1 MAFLQTLWLNSVSFL
16 RQPNLLDSF
25 LTAAEPEALLLLAAI
40 LFYLAGL
47 LIGRILKRRFKV
59 GLGWTYQIF
68 ITTGAVVSASAL
80 FHFDFPGQHLIG
92 MAALFFAAFPANALL
107 YRYFWP
113 IFGYPGEQAR
123 VPHFLPQITTLLLIA
138 IAFFTGLSL
147 FYGVTLPG
155 LLAGSGLI
163 ALVLGLALQD
173 TLGNIFSGLGL
184 QAGKAFR
191 VGDWLIV
198 DGKQVEVIEV
208 NWRSTRLRNNDA
220 ASFDIPNNQ
229 LAKTTIVNLY
239 NPTPVHAARTS
250 VSVEYGIPPNQ
261 VKAALVQAALAARGV
276 LSSPAPAAFLMNFDD
291 SGIRY
296 ELKYWIDDA
305 RRYPKI
311 SDTVRT
317 NIWYELDR
325 RTIPF
330 SYPTRIVEM
339 RSKKETE
346 PTDQVSVLLQAQ
358 PLFADME
365 TEQIQALAKSAQ
377 HLRYGKGEKIISQG
391 DPGRSMYVLSSGIA
405 GVTVERDGRTSEL
418 GELVS
423 GECFGEI
430 SLLTGKPRTA
440 SVTAKTDCEIL
451 EIDRSGMG
459 DLLKQYPRLAD
470 HLSETLSTRRSMLET
485 ELANWKDD
493 PEIAPTNQT
502 KETFLARIR
511 QLFGL

>member
-1 MAFLQTLWLNSVSFL
+1 MAFSFL
-16 RQPNLLDSF
+16 QDTNLAKSF
-25 LTAAEPEALLLLAAI
+25 LTAVEPEVLPFVAALGL
-40 LFYLAGL
+40 YLCGL
-47 LIGRILKRRFKV
+47 LIGRFLKRRFML
-59 GLGWTYQIF
+59 GLTWTYQIF
-68 ITTGAVVSASAL
+68 VASAAL
-80 FHFDFPGQHLIG
+80 AVSSSAFHFEFPGSQLVRLV
-92 MAALFFAAFPANALL
+92 ALFFSAFPINALL

-123 VPHFLPQITTLLLIA
+123 VPPFLPQITTLLLIA
-138 IAFFTGLSL
+138 TAFFTGLSL
-147 FYGVTLPG
+147 IYGVTLTG

-191 VGDWLIV
+191 VGDWLVV
-198 DGKQVEVIEV
+198 DGKHVEVIEV
-208 NWRSTRLRNNDA
+208 NWRSTRLRNIDA
-220 ASFDIPNNQ
+220 ASLDIPNNQ
-229 LAKTTIVNLY
+229 LAKATIMNLY
-239 NPTPVHAARTS
+239 NPTPVHAARAS
-250 VSVEYGIPPNQ
+250 VCVEYGIPPNH
-261 VKAALVQAALAARGV
+261 VKEALVQAALAARGV

-305 RRYPKI
+305 RGYPEI
-311 SDTVRT
+311 SDIVRT

-330 SYPTRIVEM
+330 SYPTRVVEM
-339 RSKKETE
+339 RTKKETE
-346 PTDQVSVLLQAQ
+346 PTDQVAVLLQAQ

-365 TEQIQALAKSAQ
+365 TDQIQTLAKSAR
-377 HLRYGKGEKIISQG
+377 HLRYGKGEKIITQG
-391 DPGRSMYVLSSGIA
+391 HPGESMYVLSSGKA
-405 GVTVERDGRTSEL
+405 QVTVERDGRASDL

-430 SLLTGKPRTA
+430 SLLTGQPRTA
-440 SVTAKTDCEIL
+440 SVTAKTDCDIV
-451 EIDRSGMG
+451 EIDQSAMR

-470 HLSETLSTRRSMLET
+470 HLSETLSTRQSVLET
-485 ELANWKDD
+485 ELANWKND
-493 PEIAPTNQT
+493 PETAPISQS
-502 KETFLARIR
+502 KESFLARMR

>member
-1 MAFLQTLWLNSVSFL
+1 MRTTNLVESFL
-16 RQPNLLDSF
+16 S
-25 LTAAEPEALLLLAAI
+25 AAEPEALLLLAAI
-40 LFYLAGL
+40 VFYLAGL
-47 LIGRILKRRFKV
+47 LIGRILRRRLAV

-68 ITTGAVVSASAL
+68 IAAAAVLIATAL
-80 FHFDFPGQHLIG
+80 FHFDFPGQHLVG
-92 MAALFFAAFPANALL
+92 MVALFFAAFPFNALL

-123 VPHFLPQITTLLLIA
+123 VPPFLPQITTLLLIA
-138 IAFFTGLSL
+138 TGFFTGLSL

-198 DGKQVEVIEV
+198 EGKHVEVIEV
-208 NWRSTRLRNNDA
+208 NWRSTRLRNLDA

-229 LAKTTIVNLY
+229 LAKATIVNLY
-239 NPTPVHAARTS
+239 NPTSVHAARAS
-250 VSVEYGIPPNQ
+250 VCIEYGVPPNR
-261 VKAALVQAALAARGV
+261 VKDALIRAALATRGV
-276 LSSPAPAAFLMNFDD
+276 LSRPAPAAFLMNFED

-305 RRYPKI
+305 RQFPEI
-311 SDTVRT
+311 SDVVRT
-317 NIWYELDR
+317 NLWYELDR
-325 RTIPF
+325 RGIPF
-330 SYPTRIVEM
+330 SYPTHIVEM
-339 RSKKETE
+339 RSKKETK
-346 PTDQVSVLLQAQ
+346 PTDQVSLLLQAQ

-391 DPGRSMYVLSSGIA
+391 DPGRSMYVIASGIA
-405 GVTVERDGRTSEL
+405 GVAAERDGRTSDL

-451 EIDRSGMG
+451 EIDKSGMG

-485 ELANWKDD
+485 ELANSKDD
-493 PEIAPTNQT
+493 PEIAPTSQT
-502 KETFLARIR
+502 KESFLARIR

>member
-1 MAFLQTLWLNSVSFL
+1 L
-16 RQPNLLDSF
+16 RPPNPIDSF
-25 LTAAEPEALLLLAAI
+25 LTAAEPEALLLLVAI

-47 LIGRILKRRFKV
+47 LIGRVLKRRFRI

-68 ITTGAVVSASAL
+68 IAAAAVVIASAL
-80 FHFDFPGQHLIG
+80 FHFEFAGQRLVG
-92 MAALFFAAFPANALL
+92 MTALFFSAFPVNALL

-123 VPHFLPQITTLLLIA
+123 VPPFLPQITTLLLIA
-138 IAFFTGLSL
+138 TAFFTGLST

-163 ALVLGLALQD
+163 ALVIGLALQD
-173 TLGNIFSGLGL
+173 TLGNIFAGLGL

-198 DGKQVEVIEV
+198 DGKHCEVIEV
-208 NWRSTRLRNNDA
+208 NWRSTRLRNIDA
-220 ASFDIPNNQ
+220 ASLDIPNNQ
-229 LAKTTIVNLY
+229 LAKVTIVNLY
-239 NPTPVHAARTS
+239 NPTPVHAARDS
-250 VSVEYGIPPNQ
+250 VCVEYGIPPNH
-261 VKAALVQAALAARGV
+261 VKDALVQAALAARGV
-276 LSSPAPAAFLMNFDD
+276 LSSPAPGAFLVNFDD

-305 RRYPKI
+305 RRYPEI
-311 SDTVRT
+311 SDIVRT

-330 SYPTRIVEM
+330 SYPTRIVEI

-346 PTDQVSVLLQAQ
+346 PTDQVSALLRAQ
-358 PLFADME
+358 PLFVDME
-365 TEQIQALAKSAQ
+365 SDQIQALAKSGR
-377 HLRYGKGEKIISQG
+377 HLRYGKGEKIITQG
-391 DPGRSMYVLSSGIA
+391 DPGGSMYVLSSGIA
-405 GVTVERDGRTSEL
+405 QVTVERDGRVSDL

-430 SLLTGKPRTA
+430 SLLTGNPRTA
-440 SVTAKTDCEIL
+440 SVTAKTDCDIV
-451 EIDRSGMG
+451 EIDKSAMR

-470 HLSETLSTRRSMLET
+470 HLSETLSTRRSLLET
-485 ELANWKDD
+485 ELANWKGD
-493 PEIAPTNQT
+493 PETAPISQT
-502 KETFLARIR
+502 KESFLARMR

>member
-1 MAFLQTLWLNSVSFL
+1 L
-16 RQPNLLDSF
+16 RPQNPIDSF
-25 LTAAEPEALLLLAAI
+25 LTAAEPEALVLLAAV

-47 LIGRILKRRFKV
+47 LIGRVLKRRFRI
-59 GLGWTYQIF
+59 GLTWTYQIF
-68 ITTGAVVSASAL
+68 IAAAAVVLASAL
-80 FHFDFPGQHLIG
+80 FHFDFPVQRLVG
-92 MAALFFAAFPANALL
+92 MTALFFAAFPVNALL

-123 VPHFLPQITTLLLIA
+123 IPPFLPQITTLLLIA
-138 IAFFTGLSL
+138 TAFFTGLST

-173 TLGNIFSGLGL
+173 TLGNIFAGLGL

-198 DGKQVEVIEV
+198 DGKHCEVIEV
-208 NWRSTRLRNNDA
+208 NWRSTRLRNIDA
-220 ASFDIPNNQ
+220 ASLDIPNNQ
-229 LAKTTIVNLY
+229 LAKVTIVNLY
-239 NPTPVHAARTS
+239 NPTPVHAARAS
-250 VSVEYGIPPNQ
+250 VCVEYGIPPNH
-261 VKAALVQAALAARGV
+261 VKDALVQAALAARGV

-305 RRYPKI
+305 HRYPEI
-311 SDTVRT
+311 SDIVRT

-330 SYPTRIVEM
+330 SYPTRIVEI

-346 PTDQVSVLLQAQ
+346 PTDQVSALLQAQ
-358 PLFADME
+358 PLFVDME
-365 TEQIQALAKSAQ
+365 SDQIQALAKSGR
-377 HLRYGKGEKIISQG
+377 HLRYGKGEKIITQG
-391 DPGRSMYVLSSGIA
+391 DPGGSMYVLSSGIA
-405 GVTVERDGRTSEL
+405 QVTLERDGRVSDL

-430 SLLTGKPRTA
+430 SLLTGNPRTA
-440 SVTAKTDCEIL
+440 SVTAKTDCDIV
-451 EIDRSGMG
+451 EIDQSAMR

-470 HLSETLSTRRSMLET
+470 HLSETLSTRRSLLET
-485 ELANWKDD
+485 ELANWKGD
-493 PEIAPTNQT
+493 PETAPISQT
-502 KETFLARIR
+502 KESFLARMR

>member
-1 MAFLQTLWLNSVSFL
+1 M
-16 RQPNLLDSF
+16 RQPNLFDSF

-47 LIGRILKRRFKV
+47 LIGRILRRRFKV

-68 ITTGAVVSASAL
+68 ITTGAVVTASAL

-92 MAALFFAAFPANALL
+92 MAALFFAAFPVNALL

-123 VPHFLPQITTLLLIA
+123 VPPFLPQITTLLLIA
-138 IAFFTGLSL
+138 TAFFTGLSL

-239 NPTPVHAARTS
+239 NPTPVHAARAS
-250 VSVEYGIPPNQ
+250 VCVEYGIPPNQ

-311 SDTVRT
+311 SDTV
-317 NIWYELDR
+317 
-325 RTIPF
+325 
-330 SYPTRIVEM
+330 
-339 RSKKETE
+339 
-346 PTDQVSVLLQAQ
+346 
-358 PLFADME
+358 
-365 TEQIQALAKSAQ
+365 
-377 HLRYGKGEKIISQG
+377 
-391 DPGRSMYVLSSGIA
+391 
-405 GVTVERDGRTSEL
+405 
-418 GELVS
+418 
-423 GECFGEI
+423 
-430 SLLTGKPRTA
+430 
-440 SVTAKTDCEIL
+440 
-451 EIDRSGMG
+451 
-459 DLLKQYPRLAD
+459 
-470 HLSETLSTRRSMLET
+470 
-485 ELANWKDD
+485 
-493 PEIAPTNQT
+493 
-502 KETFLARIR
+502 
-511 QLFGL
+511 

>member
-1 MAFLQTLWLNSVSFL
+1 MFLQDTNLAKSFFTAVGPEVVPFVAAL
-16 RQPNLLDSF
+16 ALF
-25 LTAAEPEALLLLAAI
+25 LS
-40 LFYLAGL
+40 GL
-47 LIGRILKRRFKV
+47 LIGRFLRRRLMI
-59 GLGWTYQIF
+59 GLTWTYQIF
-68 ITTGAVVSASAL
+68 VASAAVAISSSA
-80 FHFDFPGQHLIG
+80 FHFEFPGDQLIRLV
-92 MAALFFAAFPANALL
+92 ALFFSAFPINAVL

-123 VPHFLPQITTLLLIA
+123 VPPFLPQITTLLLIA
-138 IAFFTGLSL
+138 SAFFTGLSL

-173 TLGNIFSGLGL
+173 TLGNIFAGLGL

-198 DGKQVEVIEV
+198 DGKHVEVVEV

-229 LAKTTIVNLY
+229 LAKATIVNLY
-239 NPTPVHAARTS
+239 NPTPVHADRAS
-250 VSVEYGIPPNQ
+250 VSVEYGVPPNQ
-261 VKAALVQAALAARGV
+261 VKDALVRAALVARGV
-276 LSSPAPAAFLMNFDD
+276 LSHPAPTAFLMNFDD

-296 ELKYWIDDA
+296 ELKYWIEDA
-305 RRYPKI
+305 RRYPEI

-325 RTIPF
+325 RGIPF

-339 RSKKETE
+339 RPKKESE

-358 PLFADME
+358 PLFSDME
-365 TEQIQALAKSAQ
+365 NEQIQALAKSAR
-377 HLRYGKGEKIISQG
+377 HLRYGKGEKIISQN
-391 DPGRSMYVLSSGIA
+391 DPGQSMYVLSSGA
-405 GVTVERDGRTSEL
+405 ARVTFEREGRISDL

-430 SLLTGKPRTA
+430 SLLTGSPRTA
-440 SVTAKTDCEIL
+440 TVVAKTDCDIV
-451 EIDRSGMG
+451 EIDHTAMR

-470 HLSETLSTRRSMLET
+470 HLSETLSTRRSILET
-485 ELANWKDD
+485 ELANRKDD
-493 PEIAPTNQT
+493 HQIAPIIQT
-502 KETFLARIR
+502 KESFLVRIR

>member
-1 MAFLQTLWLNSVSFL
+1 LQDT
-16 RQPNLLDSF
+16 NLAKSF
-25 LTAAEPEALLLLAAI
+25 LTAVEPEVLPFVAALGL
-40 LFYLAGL
+40 YLCGL
-47 LIGRILKRRFKV
+47 LIGRFLKRRLML
-59 GLGWTYQIF
+59 GLTWTYQIF
-68 ITTGAVVSASAL
+68 VASAAL
-80 FHFDFPGQHLIG
+80 SISGRAFHFEFPGSQLVKLV
-92 MAALFFAAFPANALL
+92 ALFFSAFPINALL
-107 YRYFWP
+107 YCYFWP

-123 VPHFLPQITTLLLIA
+123 VPPFLPQITTLLLIA
-138 IAFFTGLSL
+138 TTFFTGLSL

-173 TLGNIFSGLGL
+173 TLGNIFAGLGL

-198 DGKQVEVIEV
+198 DGKHVEVIEV

-229 LAKTTIVNLY
+229 LAKATIVNLY
-239 NPTPVHAARTS
+239 NPTPVHADRAS
-250 VSVEYGIPPNQ
+250 VTVDYGVPPNQ
-261 VKAALVQAALAARGV
+261 VKDALVRAALAARGV
-276 LSSPAPAAFLMNFDD
+276 LSRPAPGAFLMNFDD

-305 RRYPKI
+305 RRYPEI

-325 RTIPF
+325 RGIPF

-365 TEQIQALAKSAQ
+365 SDQIQALAKSAR
-377 HLRYGKGEKIISQG
+377 HLRYGKGETIISQG
-391 DPGRSMYVLSSGIA
+391 DPGGSMYVLASGVA
-405 GVTVERDGRTSEL
+405 QVGVERDGRVSDL

-430 SLLTGKPRTA
+430 SLLTGNPRTA
-440 SVTAKTDCEIL
+440 SVTAKTDCDVV
-451 EIDRSGMG
+451 EIDKSAMR
-459 DLLKQYPRLAD
+459 DLLQQYPRLAD
-470 HLSETLSTRRSMLET
+470 HLSETLSARRSLLET
-485 ELANWKDD
+485 ELANWKDNR
-493 PEIAPTNQT
+493 EIAPLSQT
-502 KETFLARIR
+502 KESFLVRIR

>member
-1 MAFLQTLWLNSVSFL
+1 M
-16 RQPNLLDSF
+16 RPPNLIDSF
-25 LTAAEPEALLLLAAI
+25 LTAAEPEALVLLAAV

-47 LIGRILKRRFKV
+47 LIGRVLKRRFRI
-59 GLGWTYQIF
+59 GLAWTYQIF
-68 ITTGAVVSASAL
+68 IAAAAVVLASAL
-80 FHFDFPGQHLIG
+80 FHFDFPGQRLVG
-92 MAALFFAAFPANALL
+92 MMSLFFAAFPVNALL
-107 YRYFWP
+107 YRCFWP

-123 VPHFLPQITTLLLIA
+123 IPPFLPQITTLLLIA
-138 IAFFTGLSL
+138 TAFFSGLST

-173 TLGNIFSGLGL
+173 TLGNIFAGLGL

-198 DGKQVEVIEV
+198 DGKHCEVIEV
-208 NWRSTRLRNNDA
+208 NWRSTRLRNIDA

-229 LAKTTIVNLY
+229 LAKATIVNLY
-239 NPTPVHAARTS
+239 NPTPVHAARAS
-250 VSVEYGIPPNQ
+250 VCVEYGIPPNH
-261 VKAALVQAALAARGV
+261 VKDALVQAALAARGV
-276 LSSPAPAAFLMNFDD
+276 LSTPAPAAFLMSFDD

-305 RRYPKI
+305 RRHPEI
-311 SDTVRT
+311 SDIVRT

-330 SYPTRIVEM
+330 SYPTRIVEI

-346 PTDQVSVLLQAQ
+346 PTDQVSALLQAQ

-365 TEQIQALAKSAQ
+365 TDQIQALAKSAR
-377 HLRYGKGEKIISQG
+377 HLRYGKGEKIITQG
-391 DPGRSMYVLSSGIA
+391 DPGGSMYVLSSGIA
-405 GVTVERDGRTSEL
+405 QVTVERDGRASDL
-418 GELVS
+418 GELTS

-440 SVTAKTDCEIL
+440 SVTAKTDCDIV
-451 EIDRSGMG
+451 EIDKSGMG

-470 HLSETLSTRRSMLET
+470 HLSETLSTRRSLLET
-485 ELANWKDD
+485 ELANWKGD
-493 PEIAPTNQT
+493 PETAPISQT
-502 KETFLARIR
+502 KESFLARMR